1 MPYLAPLSVL
11 AFIVA
16 CGTSTD
22 SAATDTTHGVATT
35 PPPVTADGHDWTR
48 FNVDDARTG
57 IFDAQTGVTAAVLS
71 TMKRQQVTLD
81 GTVDAAPIYLH
92 NVIVNGAAHDVFFV
106 TTSYGKTIAVDAND
120 GAVLWRFTPAN
131 YSQWAGSSRITNAT
145 PVADPDRTAIYA
157 ASPDGHIQKLSVA
170 DGHSIWSTAITTLP
184 TREKIASALNFS
196 HGHVIAVTGGYI
208 GDAPPY
214 QGHVALLD
222 AASGQLLRVWNSLC
236 SDRGGLLDPS
246 SCGESDSAIWGRAGA
261 VVDSAGNIFVATGN
275 ALWDGRTN
283 WGDAVIELD
292 PGATRMLAN
301 YTPSNTETLNATD
314 ADVGS
319 TSPVLVD
326 ATHVVQ
332 GGKDGKLR
340 VLDLQAIGGTTAHR
354 GGEVQTVSTPSGSA
368 IFSAPAVWHRTD
380 GVWIF
385 AADGG
390 ATAAWTYRAGT
401 LTKAWSNGNG
411 GTSPIVAGG
420 VLFVFDPA
428 GVLRAYDPTT
438 GQSLGQ
444 LTCGSGHWNSPIVAD
459 GRIALPQGSAN
470 SHQTT
475 GVLNIW
481 RLP

>member
-1 MPYLAPLSVL
+1 
-11 AFIVA
+11 
-16 CGTSTD
+16 
-22 SAATDTTHGVATT
+22 
-35 PPPVTADGHDWTR
+35 
-48 FNVDDARTG
+48 
-57 IFDAQTGVTAAVLS
+57 
-71 TMKRQQVTLD
+71 
-81 GTVDAAPIYLH
+81 
-92 NVIVNGAAHDVFFV
+92 
-106 TTSYGKTIAVDAND
+106 
-120 GAVLWRFTPAN
+120 
-131 YSQWAGSSRITNAT
+131 
-145 PVADPDRTAIYA
+145 
-157 ASPDGHIQKLSVA
+157 
-170 DGHSIWSTAITTLP
+170 
-184 TREKIASALNFS
+184 
-196 HGHVIAVTGGYI
+196 
-208 GDAPPY
+208 
-214 QGHVALLD
+214 
-222 AASGQLLRVWNSLC
+222 
-236 SDRGGLLDPS
+236 
-246 SCGESDSAIWGRAGA
+246 
-261 VVDSAGNIFVATGN
+261 
-275 ALWDGRTN
+275 
-283 WGDAVIELD
+283 
-292 PGATRMLAN
+292 
-301 YTPSNTETLNATD
+301 
-314 ADVGS
+314 
-319 TSPVLVD
+319 VLVD